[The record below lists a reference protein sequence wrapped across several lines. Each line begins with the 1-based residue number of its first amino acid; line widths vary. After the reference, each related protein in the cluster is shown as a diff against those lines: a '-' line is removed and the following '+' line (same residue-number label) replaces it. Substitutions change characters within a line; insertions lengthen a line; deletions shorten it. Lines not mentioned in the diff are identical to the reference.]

1 MIDDKPAATTPVTKR
16 QPDGSWTPVILSV
29 VVYPGIGQW
38 MQKRYVS
45 GSVYGIIFGLM
56 AVLFAVVFYQY
67 LRDAVAI
74 LHAALEGRTEG
85 PTSLPPLKII
95 IQPFVMV
102 LFIYLANVVDVL
114 RGRLQVRTF
123 LAQK

>member
-1 MIDDKPAATTPVTKR
+1 MIDDKPAATADAPKR
-16 QPDGSWTPVILSV
+16 EPDGSWSPVILSA

-45 GSVYGIIFGLM
+45 ASVYGIIFGLM
-56 AVLFAVVFYQY
+56 AVLFAVVLYQY
-67 LRDAVAI
+67 LREAVAI
-74 LHAALEGRTEG
+74 LHAVLDGRSDG

-95 IQPFVMV
+95 LQPFAIV

-114 RGRLQVRTF
+114 RGRLQVRAY

>member
-1 MIDDKPAATTPVTKR
+1 MIDDQPDATPTTPKR
-16 QPDGSWTPVILSV
+16 PPDGSWSPVILSV

-45 GSVYGIIFGLM
+45 ASVYGIIFGLM
-56 AVLFAVVFYQY
+56 AVLFAIVLYQY

-74 LHAALEGRTEG
+74 LHAALDGRSDG
-85 PTSLPPLKII
+85 PTALPPLKII
-95 IQPFVMV
+95 LQPFAIV

-114 RGRLQVRTF
+114 RGRLQVRAV
-123 LAQK
+123 LDQK